1 MKYIYNFLW
10 FLVGLASFGVGF
22 ILFIPAILL
31 LTLVKIVS
39 AAVITSLFTG
49 MLIFTKLFGGN
60 AEQLR
65 HVRESGKSC
74 INKL

>member
-10 FLVGLASFGVGF
+10 FFVGLSTFGAGF
-22 ILFIPAILL
+22 ILLIPAILL
-31 LTLVKIVS
+31 LTLVKIIS
-39 AAVITSLFTG
+39 ATVIISLFSGT
-49 MLIFTKLFGGN
+49 LIFTKLFGGSV
-60 AEQLR
+60 EQLR